1 MRLLFDKFAEAKFL
15 SIEGDTMRSESIF
28 IPMMALVAWTFIIM
42 LYMAYKRWSAGFAGR
57 LKRGEFKVG
66 ESTDVPV
73 DVRLAGRNF
82 TNLFEMPLLL
92 YVLSLA
98 LYVTHN
104 VTQAILVLVWIFVAL
119 RVVHSLI
126 HVTYNK
132 IMHRFPIYAASSIV
146 LLAMWVMFALD
157 LYRQA

>member
-1 MRLLFDKFAEAKFL
+1 MHPE
-15 SIEGDTMRSESIF
+15 TIF
-28 IPMMALVAWTFIIM
+28 GPMLGLVLWTFIIM

-66 ESTDVPV
+66 ESADVPV

-82 TNLFEMPLLL
+82 MNLFEVPVLF
-92 YVLSLA
+92 YVLCLAAAVAHEVSGSLLA
-98 LYVTHN
+98 MAWMY
-104 VTQAILVLVWIFVAL
+104 VAL

-132 IMHRFPIYAASSIV
+132 IMHRFSIFALSNFL
-146 LLAMWVMFALD
+146 LLAMWIMFAVG
-157 LYRQA
+157 LYRQV

>member
-1 MRLLFDKFAEAKFL
+1 MR
-15 SIEGDTMRSESIF
+15 TESIF
-28 IPMMALVAWTFIIM
+28 MPMMALVAWTFIIM
-42 LYMAYKRWSAGFAGR
+42 LYMAYKRWGAGFAGR

-66 ESTDVPV
+66 ESADVPV

-82 TNLFEMPLLL
+82 MNLFEVPVLF
-92 YVLSLA
+92 YVLCLAAAVIHGVSGSLVA
-98 LYVTHN
+98 M
-104 VTQAILVLVWIFVAL
+104 AWIYVAL

-132 IMHRFPIYAASSIV
+132 IMHRFSIYALSNFL
-146 LLAMWVMFALD
+146 LLAMWVMIALD

>member
-1 MRLLFDKFAEAKFL
+1 MQ
-15 SIEGDTMRSESIF
+15 TESIF
-28 IPMMALVAWTFIIM
+28 MPMVALVTWTFIIM

-82 TNLFEMPLLL
+82 SNLFEMPVLF
-92 YVLSLA
+92 YVLCLA
-98 LYVTHN
+98 VYMAHN
-104 VTQAILVLVWIFVAL
+104 VTESLVAMAWMYVAL
-119 RVVHSLI
+119 RVMHSLI
-126 HVTYNK
+126 HGTYNK
-132 IMHRFPIYAASSIV
+132 ILHRFSVYALSNFL

-157 LYRQA
+157 VNRLA